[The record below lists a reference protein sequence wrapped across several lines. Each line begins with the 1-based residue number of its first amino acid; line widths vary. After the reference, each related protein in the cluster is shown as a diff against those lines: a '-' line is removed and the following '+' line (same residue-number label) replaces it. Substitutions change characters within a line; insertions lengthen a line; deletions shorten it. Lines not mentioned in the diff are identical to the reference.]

1 MYNFIDTTES
11 QSGGTLPSE
20 ALNFDGEY
28 IENLIPGYRTLYV
41 SGREVIDT
49 ELLTDEVGV
58 RDGTRYRRKRYP
70 ERIITVGYQLIA
82 KDVLSFR
89 AAYNKLNAIL
99 DTDEAK
105 LIFADEPDKY
115 FIGTKEGTDDVPTG
129 VNAVKSELTFHCA
142 DPFKYSVKEKEV
154 IPTMDEDTTFVVDY
168 RGTHKCF
175 PVLEAEANGDIG
187 FVGFIK
193 QNGKVIQIGNA
204 DELDG
209 ENYEMS
215 QTLVDEEFVSISPEW
230 KLNSAKIIEFTNS
243 SGGTVSTIQ
252 TGTVTVGKDRSGK
265 TILGPSSYGNIVA
278 YGGPSVTRQI
288 PADQSGHV
296 GAKNWTF
303 SWHHNFTLTHAKQL
317 GAVEFLVTGLKN
329 GKKVTIASVTYSRNA
344 MNTKAWGWFYV
355 NNKCVKSYITIDDVT
370 AENKVTGYSG
380 GRSGIRK
387 FGTKV
392 AFDFAGQVFEFT
404 DPEIVDVEAT
414 EISVFFLVTKG
425 YDSMNLNGVY
435 SVKFVSHSVESWRN
449 VPNKFGEGDVILANC
464 KAGTILVNGVE
475 MQGLGALG
483 NDWEQFFLH
492 PGTNQINCVY
502 SNWAEKPHFKLKY
515 REVWL

>member
-1 MYNFIDTTES
+1 MYNFIDTTER

-20 ALNFDGEY
+20 ALNFNGEY

-70 ERIITVGYQLIA
+70 ERVITVGYQLLA
-82 KDVLSFR
+82 KDDVSFR

-99 DTDEAK
+99 DAEEAK

-115 FIGTKEGTDDVPTG
+115 FIGTKEGMDDVPAG
-129 VNAVKSELTFHCA
+129 VNAVKSELTFYCA
-142 DPFKYSVKEKEV
+142 DPFKYSVEEKEV
-154 IPTMDEDTTFVVDY
+154 NPTMDENTTFVVDY
-168 RGTHKCF
+168 RGTYKCF
-175 PVLEAEANGDIG
+175 PVLEAEANGDVG
-187 FVGFIK
+187 FLGFIK

-215 QTLVDEEFVSISPEW
+215 EMLIDEKFTELSSEW
-230 KLNSAKIIEFTNS
+230 KLNSAKIVEFTS
-243 SGGTVSTIQ
+243 SAGGTVSTIQ
-252 TGTVTVGKDRSGK
+252 TGTVTVGDDRNGKD
-265 TILGPSSYGNIVA
+265 ILGPSSYGSPVVF
-278 YGGPSVTRQI
+278 GGPSVTRQI
-288 PADQSGHV
+288 PSDQSSHA

-303 SWHHNFTLTHAKQL
+303 SWHHNFTLTSAKQL

-329 GKKVTIASVTYSRNA
+329 GKKITIASVTYSRNT
-344 MNTKAWGWFYV
+344 MNTKAWGWLYV

-370 AENKVTGYSG
+370 AENKVTGYGG
-380 GRSGIRK
+380 GRSSIRK
-387 FGTKV
+387 FGAKV
-392 AFDFAGQVFEFT
+392 TFDFAGQVFEFT
-404 DPEIVDVEAT
+404 DPEVADVEAA
-414 EISVFFLVTKG
+414 EISVFFLATKG
-425 YDSMNLNGVY
+425 YDGMDLNGVY

-449 VPNKFGEGDVILANC
+449 VPNKFGEGDVVSADCRTGI
-464 KAGTILVNGVE
+464 ISVNGMEV
-475 MQGLGALG
+475 QGLGALG
-483 NDWEQFFLH
+483 NDWEQLFLQ
-492 PGTNQINCVY
+492 PGSNQINCVY
-502 SNWAEKPHFKLKY
+502 SDWAEKPHFKLKY

>member
-1 MYNFIDTTES
+1 M
-11 QSGGTLPSE
+11 
-20 ALNFDGEY
+20 
-28 IENLIPGYRTLYV
+28 
-41 SGREVIDT
+41 
-49 ELLTDEVGV
+49 
-58 RDGTRYRRKRYP
+58 
-70 ERIITVGYQLIA
+70 IA

-370 AENKVTGYSG
+370 AQNKVTGYSG

-414 EISVFFLVTKG
+414 EISVFFLATKG